1 MAQQQTRSKRFERL
15 AEKDINKEVFISEL
29 PELGLIIMDSPDD
42 PEPSIRIQNGRSW
55 RWTVASS
62 MTDVIDHFIAK
73 HGIDL
78 IVAQE
83 AMAMPTRD
91 IARML
96 VDINVTQREVM
107 RIMAGCTPAKLVA
120 IMTELNVVEMMM
132 AMQKM
137 RQRRQPADQA
147 HVTNW
152 KENPALLAADAAEAG
167 LGEVLQK
174 LKRLFAARN
183 APFNALA
190 LLVGSQVGRSGVMTQ
205 ISAEEALSLRLA
217 MKGLS
222 TYAETFIGKGGTIPS
237 FLDGDDTPWSK
248 GILVSAYA
256 SRGVK
261 SRFTSGLCRSADGLW
276 TWLVYALPRS
286 TLHCHG

>member
-42 PEPSIRIQNGRSW
+42 PEPSIRIQNGRIVEMDG
-55 RWTVASS
+55 RVYDDF
-62 MTDVIDHFIAK
+62 DVIDHFIAK

-78 IVAQE
+78 DVAEE

-132 AMQKM
+132 AMQM
-137 RQRRQPADQA
+137 
-147 HVTNW
+147 
-152 KENPALLAADAAEAG
+152 
-167 LGEVLQK
+167 
-174 LKRLFAARN
+174 
-183 APFNALA
+183 
-190 LLVGSQVGRSGVMTQ
+190 LVV
-205 ISAEEALSLRLA
+205 A
-217 MKGLS
+217 
-222 TYAETFIGKGGTIPS
+222 FP
-237 FLDGDDTPWSK
+237 
-248 GILVSAYA
+248 
-256 SRGVK
+256 
-261 SRFTSGLCRSADGLW
+261 
-276 TWLVYALPRS
+276 S
-286 TLHCHG
+286 TLQ

>member
-42 PEPSIRIQNGRSW
+42 PEPSIRIQNGRIVEMDG
-55 RWTVASS
+55 RVYDDF
-62 MTDVIDHFIAK
+62 DVIDHFIAK

-78 IVAQE
+78 DVAEE

-167 LGEVLQK
+167 LRG
-174 LKRLFAARN
+174 FAEAETTVRVARN

-190 LLVGSQVGRSGVMTQ
+190 LLVGSQVGRPGVMTQ

-222 TYAETFIGKGGTIPS
+222 TYAETLSVYGTIPS

-248 GILVSAYA
+248 GILASAYA

-261 SRFTSGLCRSADGLW
+261 SRFT
-276 TWLVYALPRS
+276 
-286 TLHCHG
+286 